1 MLLNRCTIAAAC
13 TDAAKSSMMMVER
26 WRLAMAVA
34 MPTAEELLLMQSHH
48 SCRCRLDQAHL
59 MTRAESRVSGS

>member
-1 MLLNRCTIAAAC
+1 MI
-13 TDAAKSSMMMVER
+13 VFER
-26 WRLAMAVA
+26 RLVVMTVA
-34 MPTAEELLLMQSHH
+34 MLTAEELLQMQSNH

>member
-1 MLLNRCTIAAAC
+1 
-13 TDAAKSSMMMVER
+13 MMMVER
-26 WRLAMAVA
+26 RRLAMAVA

-59 MTRAESRVSGS
+59 MTRAESRVSGR